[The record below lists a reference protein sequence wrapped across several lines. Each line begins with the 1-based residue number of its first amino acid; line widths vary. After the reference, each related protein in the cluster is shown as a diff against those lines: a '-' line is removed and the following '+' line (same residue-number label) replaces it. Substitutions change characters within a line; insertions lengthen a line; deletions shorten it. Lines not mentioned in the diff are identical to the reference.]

1 MFLFLSFQAGNGVM
15 VISDYLRDCVG
26 SVKLEPWSPELAAVF
41 SRRGYEVVR
50 EGEARFLGRV
60 GFDLSGLSDL
70 EGVADFVECGFRGW
84 GWDFGLVPGDGV
96 VAFKDAF
103 RGVAF
108 QVRHA
113 SGAVLNVGCSLD
125 IAGFRSRGAVNVD
138 LNAVDP
144 VCGVLPVDVVDD
156 ARVLAHFGDCSFDS
170 VVLGDILEHMCDVDA
185 CATIR
190 AAVRV
195 LKSGGR
201 VVITVPFDKAEDV
214 PHRGTFVPGEYTPGI
229 PSFHYR
235 DLTPEIVD
243 SWLGEFVGVSCAEEV
258 WVDSIF
264 YGFAMG
270 VGVVLFKL

>member
-1 MFLFLSFQAGNGVM
+1 M
-15 VISDYLRDCVG
+15 VIANYLRDCVG
-26 SVKLEPWSPELAAVF
+26 SVKLEPWSSELAAIF

-50 EGEARFLGRV
+50 DGEARFVGQVGLELGGV
-60 GFDLSGLSDL
+60 GDL

-103 RGVAF
+103 RASAF

-113 SGAVLNVGCSLD
+113 GGSVLNVGCNLD

-138 LNAVDP
+138 LNPIDP
-144 VCGVLPVDVVDD
+144 VSGPCPVDVVDD
-156 ARVLAHFGDCSFDS
+156 ARVLGCFGDALFDS

-195 LKSGGR
+195 LKPGGR

-214 PHRGTFVPGEYTPGI
+214 PNRGTFSPGEYAPGI
-229 PSFHYR
+229 PSYHFR

-243 SWLGEFVGVSCAEEV
+243 LWLGDFVGVSCAEEV
-258 WVDSIF
+258 WVDSIN

-270 VGVVLFKL
+270 VGLVLFKL